1 MKVVVTDTGL
11 LLHLYEV
18 GVESLLAHMG
28 ECLARI
34 ADYTQ
39 NQRRT
44 FTSSIQVQD
53 AAIRNLQ
60 VLTESSQ
67 RLSAEIKLTEPSVP
81 WRELAGFRNII
92 VHGYLGVDLDAI
104 WLVIE
109 RDLPPLAEAVQRMA
123 LRCPAKD

>member
-1 MKVVVTDTGL
+1 MIAGAHADSV
-11 LLHLYEV
+11 
-18 GVESLLAHMG
+18 LLAHMG

-60 VLTESSQ
+60 ILTESSQ

-81 WRELAGFRNII
+81 WRELAGFRNVI

>member
-1 MKVVVTDTGL
+1 MIAGAHADSV
-11 LLHLYEV
+11 
-18 GVESLLAHMG
+18 LLAHMG

-60 VLTESSQ
+60 ILTESSQ
-67 RLSAEIKLTEPSVP
+67 RLSAVIKLTEPPVP
-81 WRELAGFRNII
+81 WRELAGFRNVI
-92 VHGYLGVDLDAI
+92 VHGYLGIDLDAI

-123 LRCPAKD
+123 LRCPAKG

>member
-1 MKVVVTDTGL
+1 MIAGAHADSV
-11 LLHLYEV
+11 
-18 GVESLLAHMG
+18 LLAHMG

-39 NQRRT
+39 NQRLT

-67 RLSAEIKLTEPSVP
+67 RLSAEIKLQRGQV
-81 WRELAGFRNII
+81 L
-92 VHGYLGVDLDAI
+92 
-104 WLVIE
+104 
-109 RDLPPLAEAVQRMA
+109 PLAC
-123 LRCPAKD
+123 LPSL

>member
-1 MKVVVTDTGL
+1 
-11 LLHLYEV
+11 
-18 GVESLLAHMG
+18 MG

-60 VLTESSQ
+60 ILTESSQ

-81 WRELAGFRNII
+81 WRELAGFRNVI
-92 VHGYLGVDLDAI
+92 VHGYLGIDLDAI
-104 WLVIE
+104 WLVVE

-123 LRCPAKD
+123 LRCPAKA